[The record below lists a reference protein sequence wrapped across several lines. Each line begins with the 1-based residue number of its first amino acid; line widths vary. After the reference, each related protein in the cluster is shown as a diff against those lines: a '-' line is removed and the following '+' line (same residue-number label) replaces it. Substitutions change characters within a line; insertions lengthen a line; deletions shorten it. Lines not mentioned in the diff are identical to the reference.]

1 MLICSL
7 STITLKYNYYH
18 IEIYN
23 EHWTYLGFSWRPS
36 NSSGENVYVFAVL
49 LFGLSTVPHIFT
61 KVLKPLEKHCWYQNI
76 SIAIFLDD
84 GWLIEKNK
92 EKCRCIAQSVQKD
105 LISAGFIPNEEK
117 SIWETT
123 QVIDW
128 LGITWDTQKGTIC
141 IIERRIAKIK
151 DPINNITQAGYK
163 ISARKLASFVGQII
177 STGTVV
183 RNIFRIMTRHCSMSI
198 ASAPCWDK
206 EFILDDYCK
215 QEWSFWQNNL
225 NKINER
231 NCFIDKEPSCFVY
244 SDASATGCG
253 STITLNKEFVCHKM
267 WEQHEC
273 HKSSTWRE
281 LAAIEFSLLAF
292 VEVLTGLT

>member
-151 DPINNITQAGYK
+151 DTINNITQAGYK
-163 ISARKLASFVGQII
+163 IS
-177 STGTVV
+177 VV
-183 RNIFRIMTRHCSMSI
+183 CRANYFYR
-198 ASAPCWDK
+198 
-206 EFILDDYCK
+206 
-215 QEWSFWQNNL
+215 
-225 NKINER
+225 
-231 NCFIDKEPSCFVY
+231 Y
-244 SDASATGCG
+244 SRTQYFQSNDQ
-253 STITLNKEFVCHKM
+253 TLQYVNS
-267 WEQHEC
+267 EC
-273 HKSSTWRE
+273 PM
-281 LAAIEFSLLAF
+281 L
-292 VEVLTGLT
+292 G